1 MSLKIAL
8 APFLKQCAAVL
19 TLGIRACMSDYI
31 PRERELMRNA
41 DRIFFPTPR
50 YVDVFEAAS
59 KPTFPSPSCY
69 RFARSRVLQ
78 TLLFQ
83 HLGWPAARA
92 RLYFGR
98 RQKRRILDDFS
109 MPFDALPPDPRHR
122 GSHRI
127 RSASDLQPVL
137 EAYNPLVIREVV
149 PWEERLRLVSV
160 HYDCIA
166 VQRLNL
172 EAVFSHEFL
181 SPASLGPELDFV
193 LTRNRELTRMAL
205 LDDIVTEWG
214 RLGKQWH
221 IVEMSP
227 PPLHI
232 RFGGHSISRHAVI
245 CDLIVR
251 GVL

>member
-1 MSLKIAL
+1 
-8 APFLKQCAAVL
+8 
-19 TLGIRACMSDYI
+19 MSDYT
-31 PRERELMRNA
+31 PRERELMRGA

-59 KPTFPSPSCY
+59 KLTFPSPSCY
-69 RFARSRVLQ
+69 RYARSRVLQ

-83 HLGWPAARA
+83 HLAWPAAKA
-92 RLYFGR
+92 RLYFGK

-127 RSASDLQPVL
+127 RSTCDLQPVL

-160 HYDCIA
+160 QYECIA
-166 VQRLNL
+166 VQRLSL
-172 EAVFSHEFL
+172 EGDPGHEVL
-181 SPASLGPELDFV
+181 SAASPGPELDFV
-193 LTRNRELTRMAL
+193 LNKNRELTRMAL
-205 LDDIVTEWG
+205 LDDIVIEWG
-214 RLGKQWH
+214 RFGERWH

-232 RFGGHSISRHAVI
+232 RVRGHSISRHATI